1 MDFTSAWNLLK
12 ETFSEWQQDKA
23 SRLAAALSYYTIF
36 SLPPLLLIAVAVA
49 GFFLGRQAVRQE
61 LIAQVSSAIGEA
73 GAQAIGVMLDGAGWD
88 TGAST
93 LATVV
98 GVATLLF
105 GATGAFAQLQEA
117 LDTIWDVAP
126 RPDAG
131 PWGMVR
137 SRLLSFSMVLVVA
150 FLLLI
155 ALALSTALSAADS
168 YLETILPGLVVL
180 ARILNLVISFA
191 VITLLFAAIYKV
203 LPDVEIEWSDVWIGA
218 AATAVLFTVGK
229 YLLGLYLGRT
239 GVSSAYGAAGALVLI
254 LLWIYYSAQI
264 LFLGAEFTQVYAR
277 RYGSRIVPAEHAVR
291 VTAAARAQEGIPR
304 EEAIQA
310 AVEAQQAPT
319 VASPG
324 SAAAAPALPAPAE
337 KVDRSRRLPYVL
349 GVLGFSTGLIVGAL
363 YQAIRM
369 EVPSDRDPMDGVQD
383 THT

>member
-1 MDFTSAWNLLK
+1 MDLGNAWELLR

-61 LIAQVSSAIGEA
+61 LLEQISSVMGEA
-73 GAQAIGVMLDGAGWD
+73 GAQAVGVMLDGAGWD

-93 LATVV
+93 LATIV

-117 LDTIWDVAP
+117 LNTIWDVTP
-126 RPDAG
+126 KPDIG
-131 PWGMVR
+131 LWGTVR

-155 ALALSTALSAADS
+155 ALALSTALTAAGT
-168 YLETILPGLVVL
+168 YLETLLPGLVVL
-180 ARILNLVISFA
+180 ARILDLVLSFA
-191 VITLLFAAIYKV
+191 VIALLFAAMYKV
-203 LPDVEIEWSDVWIGA
+203 LPDVEIAWGDVWIGA
-218 AATAVLFTVGK
+218 AATAFLFTLGK
-229 YLLGLYLGRT
+229 YLLGLYLGRS
-239 GVSSAYGAAGALVLI
+239 GASSAYGAAGALILI

-291 VTAAARAQEGIPR
+291 VTAAARTHEGIPR
-304 EEAIQA
+304 EETVQA
-310 AVEAQQAPT
+310 AVEAQEAPSVTPPGT
-319 VASPG
+319 VTSV
-324 SAAAAPALPAPAE
+324 PALPPPE
-337 KVDRSRRLPYVL
+337 EQHSSR
-349 GVLGFSTGLIVGAL
+349 FS
-363 YQAIRM
+363 
-369 EVPSDRDPMDGVQD
+369 
-383 THT
+383 

>member
-1 MDFTSAWNLLK
+1 
-12 ETFSEWQQDKA
+12 
-23 SRLAAALSYYTIF
+23 
-36 SLPPLLLIAVAVA
+36 LLLIAVAVA

-61 LIAQVSSAIGEA
+61 LIAQVTSVIGEA

-126 RPDAG
+126 KPDIG

-180 ARILNLVISFA
+180 ARILNLVLSFA

-218 AATAVLFTVGK
+218 AATAGLFTAGK

-239 GVSSAYGAAGALVLI
+239 GASSAYGAAGALVLI

-264 LFLGAEFTQVYAR
+264 LFLGAEFTQIYAR

-291 VTAAARAQEGIPR
+291 ITAAARAQEGIPR
-304 EEAIQA
+304 EEAVHA

-319 VASPG
+319 IGSPG
-324 SAAAAPALPAPAE
+324 SASAVPALPPPAQ

-349 GVLGFSTGLIVGAL
+349 GVLGFSTGLILGAL

-369 EVPSDRDPMDGVQD
+369 EGPAEGDPVDGA
-383 THT
+383 HPRHS

>member
-1 MDFTSAWNLLK
+1 MDPDSAWSLLK

-61 LIAQVSSAIGEA
+61 LIAQISSIVGDA

-93 LATVV
+93 LATIV

-117 LDTIWDVAP
+117 LDTVWDVAP
-126 RPDAG
+126 KPDIG

-137 SRLLSFSMVLVVA
+137 SRLLSFSMILVVA

-155 ALALSTALSAADS
+155 ALALSTALSAAGT
-168 YLETILPGLVVL
+168 YLETLLPGLVVL
-180 ARILNLVISFA
+180 ARILNLVLSFA

-203 LPDVEIEWSDVWIGA
+203 LPDVEIDWSDVWIGA

-229 YLLGLYLGRT
+229 YLLSLYLART
-239 GVSSAYGAAGALVLI
+239 SASSAYGAAGALILI

-277 RYGSRIVPAEHAVR
+277 RYGSRILPAEYAIR
-291 VTAAARAQEGIPR
+291 VTAAAQAHEGIPR
-304 EEAIQA
+304 EEVMQA
-310 AVEAQQAPT
+310 EQAPT
-319 VASPG
+319 IAPNG
-324 SAAAAPALPAPAE
+324 TAPAAPAMPPPAE
-337 KVDRSRRLPYVL
+337 KVERSRRLPYVL
-349 GVLGFSTGLIVGAL
+349 GVLGFSTGLILGAL
-363 YQAIRM
+363 YQATRA
-369 EVPSDRDPMDGVQD
+369 EDTSDRDPVGGAHDS
-383 THT
+383 HT